1 MENNRLETNGI
12 DGKHFET
19 IEKSFLDL
27 RDRPDDVSKMNELIA
42 HVVQLNKI
50 VSSLF
55 NMMKL
60 SAEHH
65 KESAKLFVEHKE
77 MLNAVGEKLKD
88 VYSHIGAPGG
98 TTENLLQ
105 PSNPVDETI
114 SELSTI
120 IDLHTVRL
128 DTHDQHL
135 ESIGKHLEAHDGHLE
150 AHDLQ
155 LRT

>member
-19 IEKSFLDL
+19 IEKSLSDL
-27 RDRPDDVSKMNELIA
+27 RDKPDDDSKMKELITQ
-42 HVVQLNKI
+42 VVQLNKI
-50 VSSLF
+50 ASSLF
-55 NMMKL
+55 DLVKI

-65 KESAKLFVEHKE
+65 NDSANLFMEHKE
-77 MLNAVGEKLKD
+77 MLDVLGEKIKD
-88 VYSHIGAPGG
+88 VYTHISEPGG

-105 PSNPVDETI
+105 RSNPVDGTF

-120 IDLHTVRL
+120 IDLHTIRL

-135 ESIGKHLEAHDGHLE
+135 ESIDKHLEAHDGHLE